1 MASVG
6 LSHFLIVQ
14 TTISLIQFSFVFNVL
29 FEATTCLEEF
39 ALKKYSKNVSYSI
52 YICALI
58 YFYVDLTCG
67 TEYRQEAEKATRVG
81 RQFSTS
87 FDLANEKSNF
97 QTTFEEIAKEF

>member
-1 MASVG
+1 M
-6 LSHFLIVQ
+6 
-14 TTISLIQFSFVFNVL
+14 
-29 FEATTCLEEF
+29 
-39 ALKKYSKNVSYSI
+39 
-52 YICALI
+52 I